1 MKHPHI
7 SWLGVALL
15 LALIILLATFNGCTQ
30 VAPDYEAGSICM
42 TVDQFNKVMDEA
54 CAEGYA
60 NGYARAKAEQPAA
73 PDVSLKLWKDK
84 AQVQEFLD
92 TDDCDRCLSSV
103 PGETAADSCLDRA
116 DCLLKHARDAGYDG
130 YGVVLNFPA
139 SSHAIAAFPLK
150 DGGIVFVEPWTD
162 QIVATPEVGQDYL
175 ANFNMKG
182 KVIEKV
188 AVFR

>member
-15 LALIILLATFNGCTQ
+15 LALIIFLATFNGCTP
-30 VAPDYEAGSICM
+30 VASENEAGAICI
-42 TVDQFNKVMDEA
+42 TVEKYEQAINDAYAD
-54 CAEGYA
+54 GYA
-60 NGYARAKAEQPAA
+60 KAKAEQPAA
-73 PDVSLKLWKDK
+73 PDVALKLWKDK

-92 TDDCDRCLSSV
+92 TDACDRCLSAV

-150 DGGIVFVEPWTD
+150 GGGIVYAEPWFD
-162 QIVATPEVGQDYL
+162 QIVAEPKVGEDYL

>member
-1 MKHPHI
+1 LKHPHI
-7 SWLGVALL
+7 GWLGVALL
-15 LALIILLATFNGCTQ
+15 LALTIFLATFNGCNN
-30 VAPDYEAGSICM
+30 VAQEPEAGAICM
-42 TVDQFNKVMDEA
+42 TVEKFNQATDEA
-54 CAEGYA
+54 YA
-60 NGYARAKAEQPAA
+60 NGYARAKAEQPAP
-73 PDVSLKLWKDK
+73 PDVALKLWKDK

-92 TDDCDRCLSSV
+92 TDDCDRCLSAV
-103 PGETAADSCLDRA
+103 PGETAAESCLDRT

-150 DGGIVFVEPWTD
+150 GGGIVYAEPWFD
-162 QIVATPEVGQDYL
+162 QIVAEPKVGEDYL

>member
-7 SWLGVALL
+7 SWLGVDLL
-15 LALIILLATFNGCTQ
+15 LALIIFLATFNGCTQ

-42 TVDQFNKVMDEA
+42 TVEKFDQSINDA
-54 CAEGYA
+54 YASGYA
-60 NGYARAKAEQPAA
+60 KAKAEQPAP
-73 PDVSLKLWKDK
+73 PDVSLKLWTSKE
-84 AQVQEFLD
+84 QVQVFLD
-92 TDDCDRCLSSV
+92 VDECDRCLSSV

-116 DCLLKHARDAGYDG
+116 VCLLKHARDMGYDG

-139 SSHAIAAFPLK
+139 GSHAIAAFPLK
-150 DGGIVFVEPWTD
+150 DGSIVYVEPWFD
-162 QIVATPEVGQDYL
+162 QIIAEPEVGQDYL
-175 ANFNMKG
+175 SNFNMSG

>member
-1 MKHPHI
+1 LKHPHI

-30 VAPDYEAGSICM
+30 VAPDYEAGAICM
-42 TVDQFNKVMDEA
+42 TVEKYNAAINDAYAD
-54 CAEGYA
+54 GYA
-60 NGYARAKAEQPAA
+60 KAKAEATAP

-84 AQVQEFLD
+84 AQVQAFLD
-92 TDDCDRCLSSV
+92 TDECDRCLSAV

-116 DCLLKHARDAGYDG
+116 DCLLKHARDRGYDG

-150 DGGIVFVEPWTD
+150 DGGIVYVEPWTD

-175 ANFNMKG
+175 SNFNMKG